1 MLNILVCTDNNYIV
15 PLAALLNSL
24 TETANHNKLTI
35 HWFALEVSKP
45 NIKKISTLSTC
56 LGYEIKVY
64 NFLGSEISSNFFTS
78 GRITSATYLRLYAA
92 DQLKNISKVLYLDCD
107 MIAVGNIN
115 DLWNYDSDEKVALVV
130 KDAEKIN
137 LSHLGK
143 LTPKNYFNAGMM
155 LINVD
160 LWKTNKIQ
168 KKLFELLNQKIHFRF
183 HDQDLLNLTLENNV
197 SFIDHKWNLI
207 PSRENKNLIKFYAI
221 IIRFGLEKV
230 FKLSGIIH
238 YAASRK
244 PWHYLSSHPLKFLWW
259 KHLRQTEFKGFV
271 PEDKSFAN
279 FFFKIC
285 PKPLRFLLSK

>member
-24 TETANHNKLTI
+24 AETANHNKLTI

-45 NIKKISTLSTC
+45 NIKKISILSNR

-64 NFLGSEISSNFFTS
+64 NFLGSEISSKFYTS
-78 GRITSATYLRLYAA
+78 GRITSAAYLRLYLA
-92 DQLKNISKVLYLDCD
+92 DQIKNVSKVLYLDCD

-115 DLWNYDSDEKVALVV
+115 GLWSYHSDEKVAAVV
-130 KDAEKIN
+130 KDAKKIN

-143 LTPKNYFNAGMM
+143 LAPENYFNSGMM
-155 LINVD
+155 LINAD

-168 KKLFELLNQKIHFRF
+168 KRLFELLNQKIHFRF
-183 HDQDLLNLTLENNV
+183 HDQDLLNLALENNV

-207 PSRENKNLIKFYAI
+207 PSRENKNLIKVYAI
-221 IIRFGLEKV
+221 ILRLGLGK
-230 FKLSGIIH
+230 FFRLSGIIH
-238 YAASRK
+238 YAALKK

-271 PEDKSFAN
+271 PKDKSLPN

-285 PKPLRFLLSK
+285 PKPLRFLFFK

>member
-24 TETANHNKLTI
+24 AETANHNKLTI

-45 NIKKISTLSTC
+45 NIKKISILSNR

-64 NFLGSEISSNFFTS
+64 NFLGSEISSKFYTS
-78 GRITSATYLRLYAA
+78 GRITSAAYLRLYLA
-92 DQLKNISKVLYLDCD
+92 DQIKNVSKVLYLDCD

-115 DLWNYDSDEKVALVV
+115 GLWSYHSDEKVAAVV
-130 KDAEKIN
+130 KDAKKIN

-143 LTPKNYFNAGMM
+143 LTPPHYFNSGMM
-155 LINVD
+155 LINID

-168 KKLFELLNQKIHFRF
+168 KRLFELLNQKIHFRF
-183 HDQDLLNLTLENNV
+183 HDQDLLNLALENNV

-221 IIRFGLEKV
+221 IVRLGLEKF

-238 YAASRK
+238 YAASKK

-259 KHLRQTEFKGFV
+259 KHLRQTGFKGFV
-271 PEDKSFAN
+271 PKDQSLPN

>member
-24 TETANHNKLTI
+24 ANTANQNKLTI

-45 NIKKISTLSTC
+45 NIKKISSLSTR

-64 NFLGSEISSNFFTS
+64 NFFESEISSKFFTS
-78 GRITSATYLRLYAA
+78 GRITSAAYLRLYLA
-92 DQLKNISKVLYLDCD
+92 DQIKNISKVLYLDCD
-107 MIAVGNIN
+107 MIAVGNIS
-115 DLWNYDSDEKVALVV
+115 DLWSYHSTEKVAAVV
-130 KDAEKIN
+130 KDDKRIN

-143 LTPKNYFNAGMM
+143 LIPENYFNSGMM

-168 KKLFELLNQKIHFRF
+168 KRLFELLNQKIHFRF
-183 HDQDLLNLTLENNV
+183 HDQDLLNLALENNV

-207 PSRENKNLIKFYAI
+207 PSRENKNLITFYAI
-221 IIRFGLEKV
+221 IVRLGLEKL
-230 FKLSGIIH
+230 FKLNGIIH
-238 YAASRK
+238 YAASKK

-259 KHLRQTEFKGFV
+259 KHLRQTEFKDFV
-271 PEDKSFAN
+271 PEDKSFSN
-279 FFFKIC
+279 FLFKIC

>member
-24 TETANHNKLTI
+24 AETANHNKLTI

-45 NIKKISTLSTC
+45 NIKKIQTLSSR

-64 NFLGSEISSNFFTS
+64 NFLGSEISSKFFTS
-78 GRITSATYLRLYAA
+78 GRITSAAYLRLYLA
-92 DQLKNISKVLYLDCD
+92 DQIKNARKVLYLDCD
-107 MIAVGNIN
+107 MIAVGHIN
-115 DLWNYDSDEKVALVV
+115 DLWNYHLDEKVAAVV
-130 KDAEKIN
+130 KDDKKIN

-143 LTPKNYFNAGMM
+143 LIPENYFNSGMM

-168 KKLFELLNQKIHFRF
+168 KRLFELLNQKIHFRF
-183 HDQDLLNLTLENNV
+183 HDQDLLNLALENNV

-207 PSRENKNLIKFYAI
+207 PSRENKNLIKFYTVI
-221 IIRFGLEKV
+221 VRLGLEKF

-238 YAASRK
+238 YAASKK

-271 PEDKSFAN
+271 PKDKSLPN
-279 FFFKIC
+279 FLFKIC